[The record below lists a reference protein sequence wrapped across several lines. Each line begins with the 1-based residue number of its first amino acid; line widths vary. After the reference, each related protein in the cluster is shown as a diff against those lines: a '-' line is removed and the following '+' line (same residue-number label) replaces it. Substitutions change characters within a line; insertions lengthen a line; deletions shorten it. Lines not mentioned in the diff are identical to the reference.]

1 MADRML
7 LIGWGS
13 PVRGLEERALEVF
26 NDAMGLL
33 GRMQQDGR
41 IESFNVVLLEPNS
54 DLDGYIEIQGTSDQ
68 ITSLRSD
75 EEFQRNTIDATLSV
89 DRIRHIE
96 GYCNE
101 GVAQQMSM
109 YTEAI
114 SKVAQRT

>member
-7 LIGWGS
+7 FIGWGS
-13 PVRGLEERALEVF
+13 PVRGMEERALEVF
-26 NDAMGLL
+26 NEAMGLF

-41 IESFNVVLLEPNS
+41 IDAFNVVLLGPNS

-68 ITSLRSD
+68 ISSLRED
-75 EEFQRNTIDATLSV
+75 EEFQRNTVDATLSV

-101 GVAQQMSM
+101 GVAQQMAM